1 MRTMPVATMGAGVA
15 RPAIVADAAVHPS
28 AGLAGHAA
36 ESIDET
42 RARRQLDVI
51 ATITTD
57 FVRAGI
63 VHWLIGGWAV
73 DFHLGR
79 LSRNHSDI
87 DVALWVTDRELATRV
102 LTRRGFRLDH
112 SRSSDGVELFV
123 DPVEHVEVTY
133 IGLAADGSVVTPG
146 FEHWPYQPRSFGD
159 EVRTLRGVRAA
170 VTSAAALLDTKCS
183 WEREVGDPLRP
194 HDLADI
200 EALRATAGPS
210 RRPPR
215 HRPTTPPTPSHPRH
229 QEDRPC
235 T

>member
-15 RPAIVADAAVHPS
+15 RPAIVAGTAVHPS
-28 AGLAGHAA
+28 AGLAGQAV
-36 ESIDET
+36 ESIDEA

-51 ATITTD
+51 ATTTTD

-79 LSRNHSDI
+79 VSRNHSDV
-87 DVALWVTDRELATRV
+87 DVALWVTDRELAARV

-112 SRSSDGVELFV
+112 SRSSEGVELFV
-123 DPVEHVEVTY
+123 GPIEHVEVTY

-159 EVRTLRGVRAA
+159 EQRSLRGVRAP
-170 VTSAAALLDTKCS
+170 VTSVAALLDTKCS
-183 WEREVGDPLRP
+183 WEREVGDPPRS

-200 EALRATAGPS
+200 EALRAIAAPS
-210 RRPPR
+210 TRAPR
-215 HRPTTPPTPSHPRH
+215 HRLTPPAAPSHRLH
-229 QEDRPC
+229 HEDQPC